1 MRKGLIII
9 SVIAAA
15 FAGAGFA
22 ENGLWLPAIGC
33 VAWVLL
39 VTFANK
45 KKKPRAATRS
55 RDYGTQTKIINFY
68 DSTTTIRTQTK
79 TWTPAG
85 KALTVMHI
93 SE

>member
-1 MRKGLIII
+1 MRRRLIII

-39 VTFANK
+39 VAFANGR
-45 KKKPRAATRS
+45 KKPRAATRS
-55 RDYGTQTKIINFY
+55 RENRSATKILDFY
-68 DSTTTIRTQTK
+68 DTTVTIKTQTK